1 MTRRERWSV
10 LSTLLSVA
18 LAIFGAYEAL
28 DHVRVVDILILFFGG
43 VGSGA
48 GLTAIAVQLRS
59 QRSP

>member
-1 MTRRERWSV
+1 MTRRERLSL

-28 DHVRVVDILILFFGG
+28 DHVRVVDVLILFFAGM
-43 VGSGA
+43 GSGA
-48 GLTAIAVQLRS
+48 GLTALAVQLRG